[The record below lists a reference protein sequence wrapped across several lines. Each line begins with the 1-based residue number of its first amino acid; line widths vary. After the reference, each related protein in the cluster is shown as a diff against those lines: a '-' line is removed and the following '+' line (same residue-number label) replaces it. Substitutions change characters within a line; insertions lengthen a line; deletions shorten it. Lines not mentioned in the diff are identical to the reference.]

1 MKLTMRNSLVVTISL
16 MGLLVIGFAL
26 IVGGVFTKLSLDNR
40 AATFEKLAELEVHYR
55 WHKVRDEAVEMGL
68 SIRQDLQR
76 KHIIKE
82 QDSQKVVNALNEHF
96 HRGDVTLGL
105 LDLKKL
111 SIYDQNLEQLWSSSE
126 GVNNTSHECPG
137 FLEKVAQRTGSDRLK
152 SVNRIC
158 SVNDELRLVVLM
170 PLGGLRVEGYLSMV
184 INPVKTL
191 SGAEKGLGIP
201 LTILSLSGKP
211 LYRSAQWPTA
221 DKLEESLSVS
231 YSLHAGNPETVAE
244 FRFVT
249 EVAALREQLNE
260 TRYMIVLGAVL
271 ITALVVFI
279 ALGLL
284 NRMIIKPLAKITK
297 HMRRI
302 RKDNTYLKEAITV
315 TATVEL
321 EELANDLNAMSS
333 ELDRLYGEMEVMAFT
348 DDLTGIPN
356 RALLFERL
364 GHTVEFANRDQHR
377 GKFILMMMDLNR
389 FKEVNDTL
397 GHNVGDR
404 LLQEVAVRLTSA
416 TRSSDTIA
424 RLGGDEFAMLMY
436 TISDEKDAQLLAEK
450 ITSLMSQEFLIDGHS
465 LDVGMSIG
473 ISCYPNNATSVE
485 SLMHCADMA
494 MYYAKQHE
502 VPFAFYNDDVAA
514 SLSNVVRKFIPETAS
529 D

>member
-1 MKLTMRNSLVVTISL
+1 MQLTMRNSLIVTISL

-26 IVGGVFTKLSLDNR
+26 IVGDVYTKFSLENR
-40 AATFEKLAELEVHYR
+40 AATFKKLAELEVHHR
-55 WHKVRDEAVEMGL
+55 WHKVRDDAVEMGL

-76 KHIIKE
+76 RHIIKE
-82 QDSQKVVNALNEHF
+82 ENPQKVVSALNEHF

-105 LDLKKL
+105 LDLKQL
-111 SIYDQNLEQLWSSSE
+111 RIYNQNLERLWSSSE
-126 GVNNTSHECPG
+126 GANNTNHECPG

-152 SVNRIC
+152 SISSIC
-158 SVNDELRLVVLM
+158 SVNDELTLVVLM
-170 PLGGLRVEGYLSMV
+170 PLGGLRVEGYLAV
-184 INPVKTL
+184 FVNPVKAL
-191 SGAEKGLGIP
+191 SGAEQGLGIP
-201 LTILSLSGKP
+201 LRILSMSGNS
-211 LYRSAQWPTA
+211 LYRSDQWPKE
-221 DKLEESLSVS
+221 DKLEQFLTVS
-231 YSLHAGNPETVAE
+231 YSLHAGNPETIAE

-249 EVAALREQLNE
+249 EVAALREQLNQ
-260 TRYMIVLGAVL
+260 TRYMIVLGAIL

-284 NRMIIKPLAKITK
+284 NRTIIKPLSKITK

-364 GHTVEFANRDQHR
+364 AQTVEFANRDQNR
-377 GKFILMMMDLNR
+377 GQFMLMMMDLNR

-397 GHNVGDR
+397 GHNIGDR
-404 LLQEVAVRLTSA
+404 LLQEVAVRLTRA
-416 TRSSDTIA
+416 VRSSDTIA

-436 TISDEKDAQLLAEK
+436 TVSDEKDAQLLAEK
-450 ITSLMSQEFLIDGHS
+450 ITSLINQEFLIDGHS

-473 ISCYPNNATSVE
+473 IACYPNNATTVE

-494 MYYAKQHE
+494 MYYAKRHE

-514 SLSNVVRKFIPETAS
+514 SQSNVVRKFIPDKVS